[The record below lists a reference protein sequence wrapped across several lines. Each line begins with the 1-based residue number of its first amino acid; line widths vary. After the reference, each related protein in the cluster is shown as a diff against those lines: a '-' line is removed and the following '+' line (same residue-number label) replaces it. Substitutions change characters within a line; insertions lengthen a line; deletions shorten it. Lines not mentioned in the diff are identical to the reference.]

1 MGVDKMR
8 MGSRPCCEFNL
19 GHEEKRVGGKEGR
32 EEAEE

>member
-8 MGSRPCCEFNL
+8 MGSKPCYKFNL

-32 EEAEE
+32 DKGEE